1 MQIQIDDLSPVQK
14 KMSFTLPPTAVD
26 DALDEAYANLRKDVR
41 MKGFRQGKVP
51 RRILE
56 QRFGRHIEG
65 EVGGQLISEAF
76 DNAVKEHELFPVSQ
90 PIVEKGNLK
99 KGVEYQFSVTVEVK
113 PTIEVT
119 GWQGLDVEWETVDV
133 PEEDVEAELD
143 AQRTRNSTVEVA
155 GEDHAAGEG
164 DYILVDA
171 TFSSEGKEDS
181 TFESLMVLVG
191 QSMGVPI
198 ADFLNDKVAGLTTG
212 ADMTIEV
219 EAVPDGLL
227 HADWNGVA
235 ASLSIK
241 VGEIKYTKL
250 PELDDD
256 FAQDLGFDTVD
267 MLRADA
273 QFKLGEHRGEQARAR
288 AAGRAIKALIEA
300 NDFEVPDGLVRAE
313 SQAILDQSYQQMM
326 QQGIRAP
333 RMKVEELPEETQNQ
347 VLKQARFAVRRSLIL
362 DSIADASELEVTDVD
377 LDEKI
382 AEIAEQVG
390 QQPAA
395 VKGLLAKNH
404 GMDELKGRL
413 REDKAMDAILEQ
425 ANVVDIE
432 WGTND
437 PDAIEED
444 DADAEPV
451 QEDGGEPDEADQSE
465 EAAPEAD
472 AADSADVAEE
482 SDK

>member
-26 DALDEAYANLRKDVR
+26 DALDEAYANLRKDVK

-90 PIVEKGNLK
+90 PIVEKGSLQ
-99 KGVEYQFSVTVEVK
+99 KGAEYQFSVTVEVK
-113 PTIEVT
+113 PTIEVV
-119 GWQGLDVEWETVDV
+119 GWEGLDVDWETVEV
-133 PEEDVEAELD
+133 PDQDVEGELD
-143 AQRTRNSTVEVA
+143 AQRTRHSTVEVA

-164 DYILVDA
+164 DYVLVDVV
-171 TFSSEGKEDS
+171 FSTEGKEDT

-191 QSMGVPI
+191 QTMGVPI

-212 ADMTIEV
+212 ADMTV
-219 EAVPDGLL
+219 DVDAVPDGLL

-235 ASLSIK
+235 ARLNVK

-256 FAQDLGFDTVD
+256 FAKDLGFDTMD

-273 QFKLGEHRGEQARAR
+273 QFKLSEHRANQARAR
-288 AAGRAIKALIEA
+288 AAGRAIKALIGL
-300 NDFEVPDGLVRAE
+300 NDFEVPDGLVRSE

-333 RMKVEELPEETQNQ
+333 RMRVEELPEETQNQ
-347 VLKQARFAVRRSLIL
+347 VLRQARFAVRRSLIL
-362 DSIADASELEVTDVD
+362 DSVADAAELEVTDLD

-404 GMDELKGRL
+404 GMEELKGRL
-413 REDKAMDAILEQ
+413 REDKAMDAILER

-437 PDAIEED
+437 PDEVEE
-444 DADAEPV
+444 ADEPV
-451 QEDGGEPDEADQSE
+451 QDDGSESDEAARVEEPGSDA
-465 EAAPEAD
+465 EAAEPTDVAD
-472 AADSADVAEE
+472 AGEE
-482 SDK
+482 

>member
-26 DALDEAYANLRKDVR
+26 EALDEAYANLRKDVK

-76 DNAVKEHELFPVSQ
+76 DNAVKEHDLFPVSQ
-90 PIVEKGNLK
+90 PVVEKGNLH
-99 KGVEYQFSVTVEVK
+99 KGSEYQFSVTVEVK
-113 PTIEVT
+113 PTIEVV
-119 GWQGLDVEWETVDV
+119 GWEGLDVEWEAVEV
-133 PEEDVEAELD
+133 PDEDIDGELD
-143 AQRTRNSTVEVA
+143 AQRARHATVEVA
-155 GEDHAAGEG
+155 GEDHAAGDG
-164 DYILVDA
+164 DYVLVDA

-181 TFESLMVLVG
+181 VFESLMVLVG
-191 QSMGVPI
+191 QTMGVPI
-198 ADFLNDKVAGLTTG
+198 ADFMSDKVGGLTTG
-212 ADMTIEV
+212 ADMTLDV
-219 EAVPDGLL
+219 EAVPEGLL

-235 ASLSIK
+235 AKLNLK
-241 VGEIKYTKL
+241 VGEIKFSKL

-256 FAQDLGFDTVD
+256 FAKDLGFDSLD
-267 MLRADA
+267 LLRADA
-273 QFKLGEHRGEQARAR
+273 QFKLGEHRSDQSRAR
-288 AAGRAIKALIEA
+288 AAGRAIKALIDA
-300 NDFEVPDGLVRAE
+300 NQFDVPDGLVRAE

-333 RMKVEELPEETQNQ
+333 RMRVEDLPEDTQNQ

-362 DSIADASELEVTDVD
+362 DAVADATELEVTDAD

-413 REDKAMDAILEQ
+413 REDKAMDAILER
-425 ANVVDIE
+425 ANVIDIA

-437 PDAIEED
+437 PDDIDE
-444 DADAEPV
+444 ADEPV
-451 QEDGGEPDEADQSE
+451 QEDGDAPA
-465 EAAPEAD
+465 EAAQVEEPAADAD
-472 AADSADVAEE
+472 AADSTDIAPDGDA
-482 SDK
+482 